1 MCEVQRT
8 AKQMTKSEDKF
19 LKSAFSFLP
28 RGFESL
34 LDYISPAAFD
44 VIDWKAAIKKA
55 GKISKELVFESNVE
69 RVKAQ
74 LADHLPPGLKFADKE
89 LFKTG
94 SNDQCIGS
102 SKKVIG
108 QNILALYFQQ
118 LFLGP
123 DVFLDFRKERF
134 SRFKTESGEETLY
147 WKPNGLWIEFNS
159 EFLQGLRLL
168 YKGFYEQNEPA
179 LDRGLSALGLYSETM
194 NNQAKLELKGLLESH
209 FGQGRSAPMRFEVA
223 HFMTS
228 FDNLFLFL
236 KDKNLKLSEDFL
248 FLGIYILTL
257 YLHLEFL
264 GEPFDVV
271 AAYNLTKVGS

>member
-1 MCEVQRT
+1 
-8 AKQMTKSEDKF
+8 

-28 RGFESL
+28 RGFASL

-44 VIDWKAAIKKA
+44 VIDWKAALKKA

-74 LADHLPPGLKFADKE
+74 IAEHLPPGLKFADKE
-89 LFKTG
+89 LFKEVSDNQFTR
-94 SNDQCIGS
+94 N
-102 SKKVIG
+102 SKKELG
-108 QNILALYFQQ
+108 QNILVLYFRQI
-118 LFLGP
+118 FLGP

-134 SRFKTESGEETLY
+134 SRFEAESGEQTLY

-159 EFLQGLRLL
+159 EFLEGLRLL
-168 YKGFYEQNEPA
+168 YKGFYEQNETA
-179 LDRGLSALGLYSETM
+179 LDRGLFILGLYSETM
-194 NNQAKLELKGLLESH
+194 THQAKSELKGLLESH
-209 FGQGRSAPMRFEVA
+209 FGQGRTAPMKFEVA

-228 FDNLFLFL
+228 FDNLFIFL
-236 KDKNLKLSEDFL
+236 KNNKLKLSEDFL

-264 GEPFDVV
+264 GDPFDVV
-271 AAYNLTKVGS
+271 AAYNHVKVGS